1 MSRSNNPIRLAITL
15 AGAIATLLIGGCS
28 TTVEG
33 KPAADPAPVPTEGP
47 GSDPVAWTD
56 RLCGA
61 VVAFAE
67 PAAAKPD
74 YNAAGDL
81 PAVKRTFT
89 DYLASV
95 VTGVQK
101 GRAQLGTIGRSPVPG
116 GDEIVGKAQNALTFL
131 EQDFAGARASMD
143 ATDANN
149 AETFLAA
156 LTHAEATVKGIKP
169 PNVLADAAAV
179 PRLKT
184 AAQSAPQCQT
194 LSTMAGAAPR

>member
-1 MSRSNNPIRLAITL
+1 MSRSNVPVQLVSTIVSALAALAI
-15 AGAIATLLIGGCS
+15 AGCS
-28 TTVEG
+28 TTVAG
-33 KPAADPAPVPTEGP
+33 KPAPDPAPAPSEGP

-61 VVAFAE
+61 VVSFAS

-89 DYLASV
+89 DYLAGV

-101 GRAQLGTIGRSPVPG
+101 GRARLGTIGRSPIPG
-116 GDEIVGKAQNALTFL
+116 GDEIVGKAQSALTFL
-131 EQDFAGARASMD
+131 EQDFAGARAAMD

-149 AETFLAA
+149 AEAFVAA
-156 LTHAEATVKGIKP
+156 LTHAEATVNGIKP
-169 PNVLADAAAV
+169 PSVLADAAAV
-179 PRLKT
+179 PRLKK
-184 AAQSAPQCQT
+184 AAESARQCQA
-194 LSTMAGAAPR
+194 LSNMAGAAPR